1 MFQLLWLAFIPSFH
15 TDTRSYLWK
24 FPVGLQTFS
33 WMSDT
38 CTVNIILLLC
48 SRWFCTKV
56 NSMSCISL
64 VSVRGWNVDTSWV
77 DSLSVSL
84 VSCQVWSAWKQTQ
97 LGIWATGM
105 WFPELS
111 CNSRARE
118 LPFCIYI
125 LCNFY
130 IWLASAQSLSP
141 GLGGPGIEMLS
152 TIIHIWRFSCL
163 LVPFRAGASLS
174 FLYHPQGYSTHAW
187 GKPHPTVSLRHTT
200 TILWHLVTC
209 EVNSK
214 TDPVS
219 LFSHLLTAPHPVP
232 LIFPAKCNVCT
243 HR

>member
-15 TDTRSYLWK
+15 TDARSYLWT

-38 CTVNIILLLC
+38 CTVNVILLLC

-64 VSVRGWNVDTSWV
+64 VSVRGWNVDTGWV

-118 LPFCIYI
+118 LPFRIYI

-141 GLGGPGIEMLS
+141 GLGGPGVETRCCPPS
-152 TIIHIWRFSCL
+152 FTYDVS
-163 LVPFRAGASLS
+163 LVFLSLS
-174 FLYHPQGYSTHAW
+174 GLEHLSASST
-187 GKPHPTVSLRHTT
+187 
-200 TILWHLVTC
+200 
-209 EVNSK
+209 
-214 TDPVS
+214 
-219 LFSHLLTAPHPVP
+219 
-232 LIFPAKCNVCT
+232 T
-243 HR
+243 HRVIVPMHEENHIPPYR

>member
-24 FPVGLQTFS
+24 FPVDLQTFS

-38 CTVNIILLLC
+38 CTVNVILLLC
-48 SRWFCTKV
+48 SCWFCTKV

-64 VSVRGWNVDTSWV
+64 VSVRGWNVDTGWV

-97 LGIWATGM
+97 LGIWATGI

-118 LPFCIYI
+118 LPFRIYI

-141 GLGGPGIEMLS
+141 GLGGPGVETRCCHHHSHMTFLLS
-152 TIIHIWRFSCL
+152 SC
-163 LVPFRAGASLS
+163 PFQGWKHLSAS
-174 FLYHPQGYSTHAW
+174 ST
-187 GKPHPTVSLRHTT
+187 
-200 TILWHLVTC
+200 
-209 EVNSK
+209 
-214 TDPVS
+214 
-219 LFSHLLTAPHPVP
+219 
-232 LIFPAKCNVCT
+232 T
-243 HR
+243 HRVIVPMHEENHIPPYR